1 MEKIDLKKAACVMGM
16 LTSIFFAQI
25 AYANVGAGELAD
37 IQAEEAAEL
46 ENDQITDEINSQALD
61 NSEVENIQA
70 AYRYMWPDTQ
80 GEMKLTKENVNKL
93 YQELVKFSYSNGLTP
108 KENEMIGT
116 YIASVESAAIK
127 MKVNLSSPVK
137 NPYTANSPGVTVIKA
152 PEPNS
157 DSNTSDN
164 YVYGSEREGTSP
176 NPDYRDASL
185 NENKPKSK
193 KDSSSAESSSG
204 REIVETKDGY
214 LIKKNDDYSEAVNEV
229 ARNYYDGSKAL
240 VVVPSNDQTAPTSN
254 DSSKSSDSKNNLNAS
269 AAQNQKPSINANE
282 GKNIVSDFFGMLY
295 SAFSQLFPKN
305 DAKTHS
311 PVGISSKGSDS
322 SKSDNSN
329 NKNRN
334 TETTGNAGNTD
345 SGAKNNKSER
355 SSHKNKVPKRKII
368 ETKGGYRVG
377 YESAP
382 SANISAPAYNSG
394 NMKRSA
400 EKNVSTSSS
409 GSSVEK
415 STQQTINIIDFSRSS
430 EALSE

>member
-1 MEKIDLKKAACVMGM
+1 MIEMEKIDLKKAACVMSM

-25 AYANVGAGELAD
+25 AYANVDAGEFAD
-37 IQAEEAAEL
+37 IQAEKADEL
-46 ENDQITDEINSQALD
+46 ENDQIKEELD
-61 NSEVENIQA
+61 SGVLSNSEVENIQA
-70 AYRYMWPDTQ
+70 AYRYMWDDQ
-80 GEMKLTKENVNKL
+80 KREMKLTKENVKEL
-93 YQELVKFSYSNGLTP
+93 YKELVDFSSSNGLTP
-108 KENEMIGT
+108 QEKKMIGT
-116 YIASVESAAIK
+116 YIQYVESAAKK
-127 MKVNLSSPVK
+127 MNVNLSSPAISPNV
-137 NPYTANSPGVTVIKA
+137 ANSPGVTVIKA

-157 DSNTSDN
+157 DPKTPDN
-164 YVYGSEREGTSP
+164 YYYGSEREGTGP

-185 NENKPKSK
+185 NENNPKSK

-214 LIKKNDDYSEAVNEV
+214 LIKKNDDDSEAVNEV

-377 YESAP
+377 YEP
-382 SANISAPAYNSG
+382 APAYNSG
-394 NMKRSA
+394 NMKSPA